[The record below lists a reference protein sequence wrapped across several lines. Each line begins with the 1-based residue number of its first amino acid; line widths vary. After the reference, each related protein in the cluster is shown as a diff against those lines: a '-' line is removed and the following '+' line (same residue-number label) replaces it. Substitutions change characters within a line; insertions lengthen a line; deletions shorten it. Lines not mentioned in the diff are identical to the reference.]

1 MSKFVEM
8 RTYRLVPGGHAQWF
22 KHYEE
27 LAMDVQKKILGNRV
41 GYYNTEHGP
50 LNEIVHMWG
59 YDSLDDRL
67 ARRKELFEQ
76 PEWNEFI
83 PKVRPLMETQESRI
97 MIPAPFFT
105 VPESD

>member
-8 RTYRLVPGGHAQWF
+8 RTYRLKPGGHAEWF

-27 LAMDVQKKILGNRV
+27 LAMNVQKEILGNMV
-41 GYYNTEHGP
+41 GYYYTEHGA

-67 ARRKELFEQ
+67 ERRKKLFEQ
-76 PEWNEFI
+76 PEWGEFI
-83 PKVRPLMETQESRI
+83 PKARPLMETQDSKVLL
-97 MIPAPFFT
+97 PAPFFQ
-105 VPESD
+105 VPK

>member
-8 RTYRLVPGGHAQWF
+8 RTYRLVPGGQAEWF
-22 KHYEE
+22 KNYEKH
-27 LAMDVQKKILGNRV
+27 AMAVQKEILGNMV
-41 GYYNTEHGP
+41 GYYYTEHGP

-67 ARRKELFEQ
+67 ERHKKLFEQ

-83 PKVRPLMETQESRI
+83 PKIRPLMETQESRV
-97 MIPAPFFT
+97 MIPAPFFE
-105 VPESD
+105 VPK

>member
-8 RTYRLVPGGHAQWF
+8 RTYRLVPGGQAEWF
-22 KHYEE
+22 KNYEAF
-27 LAMDVQKKILGNRV
+27 AMDVQKKILGNMV
-41 GYYNTEHGP
+41 GYYHTEHGP

-67 ARRKELFEQ
+67 ERRKKLFEQ

-83 PKVRPLMETQESRI
+83 PKIRPLMETQESKVL
-97 MIPAPFFT
+97 IPAPFFE
-105 VPESD
+105 VPK